1 MKKYLFAMVLGLLS
15 LSASAKKVRFS
26 VDMADQTI
34 SALGVHVMGDFQDEA
49 GFINGDWQPN
59 TVLMTPNAD
68 STIFS
73 IVVEIPAFRKYEYR
87 FINGDQSYETE
98 FIPVPSRVGYDFIDN
113 RWIYIDSLANDTT
126 DIGAIVFGGNA
137 PRGFNLM
144 RFLVQMP
151 TSIAVASEGVHVI
164 GDFQNWDLT
173 QTYMYSFVPDIY
185 EVIAYDTLGNHQ
197 YLFVNGESMEGQE
210 LGMDSCFVNQLR
222 SIQLQSDSVLLPV
235 CFDQCAQTCANPV
248 GVSNNN
254 DELFGNIYPNPSTGE
269 FNATWRGMTGGKI
282 LIWNAQGQLKHQ
294 AMIQGNS
301 WLADFSNLGTG
312 EYIVQFQDAQGKIKQ
327 IKKWSVVR

>member
-1 MKKYLFAMVLGLLS
+1 MKNYLFAMVLGLLS
-15 LSASAKKVRFS
+15 FSASAKKVKFS

-49 GFINGDWQPN
+49 GFVNGDWQPN

-185 EVIAYDTLGNHQ
+185 EVIAYDTMGNHQ
-197 YLFVNGESMEGQE
+197 YLFVNGETMDGQE

-235 CFDQCAQTCANPV
+235 CFDACTQTCTTTV
-248 GVSNNN
+248 GMSLWSDHGSSV
-254 DELFGNIYPNPSTGE
+254 YPNPSSGS
-269 FNATWRGMTGGKI
+269 FNAICKGMSQGRI
-282 LIWNAQGQLKHQ
+282 AIWNSQGQLMHEAQ
-294 AMIQGNS
+294 LQGERWES
-301 WLADFSNLGTG
+301 DFSSFAPG
-312 EYIVQFQDAQGKIKQ
+312 EYIVQFQDARGNIKQ